1 VQEVCNCMTHSA
13 DKQMHI
19 ANCFMRPTP

>member
-1 VQEVCNCMTHSA
+1 MTHSA